1 MGCDFSFQ
9 VKEIFHKKIEVIYSD
24 MQKIKEVEGKVNE
37 YKKEFIEI
45 TDFPNDLRLIRN
57 DLEKSL
63 IKLENI
69 LEDVKNQLKDRSETI
84 ELEKKIIVQPI
95 TDEKQI
101 SFQDTKKI
109 ANKSKSKKRLT
120 NNPQSES
127 ILQDPEIFA
136 LIEKNRKLLMRQ
148 LTK

>member
-24 MQKIKEVEGKVNE
+24 MQQIKEVEGKVNE

>member
-24 MQKIKEVEGKVNE
+24 MQQIKEVEGKVIE